1 MMQIRMVLEI
11 LDATGDI
18 DSRIQITI
26 PNDLGTAALNT
37 ATGVTDL
44 ATGSTA
50 APQETNSGGDQYV
63 TVSRSGT
70 VVFASDPIQIA
81 GNVVTID
88 IHADGE
94 GCESLP

>member
-1 MMQIRMVLEI
+1 MYDANTDGTGD

-26 PNDLGTAALNT
+26 PNDLGTAALDT

-50 APQETNSGGDQYV
+50 APQED
-63 TVSRSGT
+63 
-70 VVFASDPIQIA
+70 
-81 GNVVTID
+81 
-88 IHADGE
+88 
-94 GCESLP
+94 